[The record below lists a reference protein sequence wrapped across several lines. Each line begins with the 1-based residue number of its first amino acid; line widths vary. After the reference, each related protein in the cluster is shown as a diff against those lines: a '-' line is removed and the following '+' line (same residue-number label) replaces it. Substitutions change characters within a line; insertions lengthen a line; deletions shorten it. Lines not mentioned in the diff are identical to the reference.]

1 MKHGSSGGEALGT
14 VHRVIEILRLFGEKG
29 ELTLKEMSL
38 ALALAPSTCH
48 RLLELLGREGF
59 IEQDTV
65 NRRYRIGREFFRV
78 SGLVQGKH
86 DVRQLARP
94 FLQKL
99 VDVCDET
106 AVFSVYVPSEG
117 KIFFAEK
124 IDSSMMLR
132 YQLPMNTPMS
142 ALWGASGR
150 SILAFLDRAEIDR
163 IYAAEGIAPGSGE
176 ALPSRRALETELGN
190 IRQRGY
196 DITYGQKVT
205 GAVGIGAPVF
215 GADGKVLGSICI
227 TVPKARIAAKD
238 RPRLGELVRS
248 TCAELSA
255 ALGASPVRRA
265 RATA

>member
-1 MKHGSSGGEALGT
+1 MKHGNGSEALGT

-38 ALALAPSTCH
+38 ALSLAPSTCH

-59 IEQDTV
+59 IEQDMV
-65 NRRYRIGREFFRV
+65 NRRYRIGREYFRV
-78 SGLVQGKH
+78 SGLVQSKH
-86 DVRQLARP
+86 DVRRLARP
-94 FLQKL
+94 FLEKI
-99 VDVCDET
+99 VEVCDET
-106 AVFSVYVPSEG
+106 VVFSIYVPSEG

-124 IDSSMMLR
+124 VDSSMMLR
-132 YQLPMNTPMS
+132 YQLSMNTPMS

-150 SILAFLDRAEIDR
+150 SILAFLDRAEVDR
-163 IYAAEGIAPGSGE
+163 IYAAEGTAPGSGE
-176 ALPSRRALETELGN
+176 TLPARRTLETELGN

-196 DITYGQKVT
+196 DITYGQKVS

-215 GADGKVLGSICI
+215 GADGKVLGGICI

-238 RPRLGELVRS
+238 RPRLGDLVRS
-248 TCAELSA
+248 TAAELSA
-255 ALGASPVRRA
+255 ALGASPMRLV